1 MDFSLIIPTHNRP
14 ERFAACLRSLA
25 ELEYPRDHFEVI
37 AVDDGGTVPLDTVI
51 APFRQQ
57 LDIRLVRQEHA
68 GPAVAR
74 NAGATHVRGRFLAFT
89 DDDCAPD
96 PHWLHALAS
105 RFTRT
110 PDHAITGQTLNA
122 LPDNLYATASQ
133 LLISYLYAYF
143 NADPDQARFWTSN
156 NLALPADK
164 FHAIG
169 GFDPTF
175 PVAGGED
182 REFCDRWLYHGY
194 RVIYAPEAVIHHA
207 HALTPRTFWQ
217 QHFRYGRGAFRFH
230 QMRAQRSQVRLR
242 REPLPFYLQLVRYPF
257 SCEPGW
263 RALQCAALL
272 VMAQVAN
279 AGGFFWEH
287 RR

>member
-14 ERFAACLRSLA
+14 ERLAACLRSLA
-25 ELEYPRDHFEVI
+25 ELEYSRDHVEVI
-37 AVDDGGTVPLDTVI
+37 TVDDGGTTLLDAVI

-57 LDIRLVRQEHA
+57 LNVTLVRQVHA

-74 NAGATHVRGRFLAFT
+74 NTGATYARGRFLAFT
-89 DDDCAPD
+89 DDDCAPA
-96 PHWLHALAS
+96 PNWLHALAS

-133 LLISYLYAYF
+133 LLVSYLYAYF

-156 NLALPADK
+156 NLALPADR
-164 FHAIG
+164 FQAIG

-194 RVIYAPEAVIHHA
+194 RVIYAPEVVVHHA

-230 QMRAQRSQVRLR
+230 QMRAQRSQGRIR

-257 SCEPGW
+257 SHEPSW
-263 RALQCAALL
+263 RAVRCAALL

-287 RR
+287 WR